1 MGSGVVMSVGALCF
15 GLTVGYITYRTL
27 MRTEK
32 SAIAD
37 LPAVIG
43 AIGGGAVTALFNPHQ
58 GDLFGWYSI
67 GLVIGFAGFFLLY
80 LKINGREK
88 TGNMMGIGPVK
99 PRGPKRGDYGAGDP
113 RA

>member
-1 MGSGVVMSVGALCF
+1 MGAGVVMSVGTVCF
-15 GLTVGYITYRTL
+15 GLTVGHITYRTL

-32 SAIAD
+32 TTIAD
-37 LPAVIG
+37 LTAVIG

-67 GLVIGFAGFFLLY
+67 GLMIGFAGFFLLY

-88 TGNMMGIGPVK
+88 TGDMMGLGIVK
-99 PRGPKRGDYGAGDP
+99 PLHPKRGDDWTGGP
-113 RA
+113 QG